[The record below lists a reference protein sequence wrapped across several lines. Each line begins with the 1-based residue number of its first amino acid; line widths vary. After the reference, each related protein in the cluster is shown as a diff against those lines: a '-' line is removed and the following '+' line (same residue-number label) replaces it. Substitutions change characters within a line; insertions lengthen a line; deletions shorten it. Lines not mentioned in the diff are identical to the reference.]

1 MKQLVMP
8 KSIKQ
13 TKDLLEYI
21 DGIIIG
27 HENLTV
33 NMPNYF
39 CMEEIK
45 QFNTLMKENKKSIFI
60 SLNKNIFNSD
70 LKELKETMKELE
82 TLKIDGILFYDIAL
96 VNIKKENNYKT
107 PLVWNQ
113 EHLTTNYLTS
123 NFWYDFGATFTMLS
137 SEITLDEIKEIKANT
152 KARLILPVFGYLP
165 MFVSRRHLVKN
176 YLDTFNLKD
185 NSKINYIEKED
196 KIYPIIDTKNGTI
209 AYSNVPLNALEETL
223 ELDLDYILLDSFN
236 IEDETFKTIVKLF
249 KDVNKENIKEYNEI
263 INNLIEINKGFL
275 YNETIYKVKK

>member
-263 INNLIEINKGFL
+263 INNLIETNKGFL

>member
-236 IEDETFKTIVKLF
+236 IEDETFKIIVKLF
-249 KDVNKENIKEYNEI
+249 RDVNKDNLKEYNEI
-263 INNLIEINKGFL
+263 INNLIETNKGFL